1 MTYTRPARVCGRCN
15 RSVKSGYHWPDG
27 YVCISC
33 ARRGVRH
40 RGRCPGC
47 STERP
52 LPGVDRD
59 GQPICRDCAGITT
72 CFVCSSCGTEGEM
85 WFARTCVRC
94 SLRRRTAEL
103 LADTTGEIAESLQPL
118 LEAIA
123 GMAEPSSGMIWL
135 QPLAVQQR
143 LQALATGAVPISHE
157 GIDSLPP
164 GQGREYLREL
174 LMAHH
179 VLPDRD
185 KYLLAFERW
194 ATTRLS
200 SIEDAKDLK
209 IIRLYLRWRQQ
220 RELTAR
226 AAAGPLPSGSV
237 NVARSRINAGLRLL
251 GWLRDRGIPLQQCT
265 QADLDAW
272 YASGSN
278 PKNAEDFL
286 TWAMRHRHCPTL
298 TIPARRQRSPT
309 RGSEQERTQVLAK
322 LLTDGT
328 VDLDVR
334 VAGCLVLMLA
344 QPVTRVTA
352 LRVEQ
357 VEVRDDQVWLTLGAQ
372 PVSLPAPLGRLVLA
386 LIGSR
391 RHLNTA
397 LHPTSPWLFP
407 GHAPMQH
414 LDPLQLRNR
423 LHRVGVWGSGR
434 QAALHQLA
442 VDVPAPLLAE
452 ALGYHRTTLTRRVS
466 EMGIDWA
473 NYAAEMSRSAGSR

>member
-1 MTYTRPARVCGRCN
+1 MTYLRQIRRCARCDRG
-15 RSVKSGYHWPDG
+15 VKFGHLWPDG

-40 RGRCPGC
+40 RGRCPSC

-52 LPGVDRD
+52 LPGLDRD
-59 GQPICRDCAGITT
+59 GQPICRDCAGIST

-103 LADTTGEIAESLQPL
+103 LTDATGEIPEPLQPL

-123 GMAEPSSGMIWL
+123 GMTAPSSGMTWL
-135 QPLAVQQR
+135 QSLAVRQR
-143 LQALATGAVPISHE
+143 LQALASGEVPISHA
-157 GIDSLPP
+157 GIDSFPA
-164 GQGREYLREL
+164 GQGREYLRDL

-179 VLPDRD
+179 VLPVRD

-194 ATTRLS
+194 AATRVG
-200 SIEDAKDLK
+200 SIEHEQDRK

-226 AAAGPLPSGSV
+226 AAAGPLPSGLV
-237 NVARSRINAGLRLL
+237 NAARSRINAGLRLL
-251 GWLRDRGIPLQQCT
+251 GWLRDRGVELQRCT
-265 QADLDAW
+265 QSDLDAW

-278 PKNAEDFL
+278 PSNAQDFL

-298 TIPARRQRSPT
+298 TIPGRRERSPT
-309 RGSEQERTQVLAK
+309 RGSEQDRTQALAR
-322 LLTDGT
+322 LLTNDT

-344 QPVTRVTA
+344 QPVSRVSA
-352 LRVEQ
+352 LRIEQ
-357 VEVRDDQVWLTLGAQ
+357 VEIRDDQVWLTLGTQ
-372 PVSLPAPLGRLVLA
+372 PVSLPAPLGQLVLA
-386 LIGSR
+386 LIGNR
-391 RHLNTA
+391 RNLNTA
-397 LHPTSPWLFP
+397 RHTTSPWLFP

-414 LDPLQLRNR
+414 LNPLHLRNR
-423 LHRVGVWGSGR
+423 LHRVGVWGTGR

-452 ALGYHRTTLTRRVS
+452 ALGYAASTLTKRVS

-473 NYAAEMSRSAGSR
+473 NYAAEMARSAGSR